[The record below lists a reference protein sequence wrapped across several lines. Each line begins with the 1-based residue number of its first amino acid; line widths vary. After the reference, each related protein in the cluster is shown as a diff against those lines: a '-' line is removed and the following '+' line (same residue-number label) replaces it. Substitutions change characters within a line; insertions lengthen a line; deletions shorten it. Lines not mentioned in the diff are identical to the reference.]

1 MDRTW
6 TSRWQGRSMGTDGAD
21 TAAAD
26 EPSTSLPTVDPRNLL
41 ANWANGSDE
50 WSRYIVRL
58 VLSAGRRLSDA
69 DIATAYQL
77 FLEEKQFS
85 PRTLPAE
92 PPIATET
99 SAAEGEA
106 SLALISVSDV
116 TGVNALVPGS
126 KIELNAGLTI
136 LFGENGTGK
145 TGYARIL
152 KLIADSRTADEIL
165 PDIHH
170 SGSPTTPSA
179 RIEYKLGTEDRSKDW
194 QGERGEAPFT
204 RMAIFDTRAVNFH
217 VDEDLTYVY
226 TPASLA
232 LFNHVTHGI
241 QGVQKLLEAAIAS
254 LKSPAS
260 ALLNRFDRGSTIY
273 PMIETIGAASDL
285 DELKRLADVGGD
297 APERLK
303 ILQRAVAALQA
314 NTTSQQIAVLQRR
327 ERVLA
332 QAAGYLD
339 VLDHLTVEDHDAVV
353 MRLGDLQRDY
363 TTFREGLF
371 AAADLPAPPE
381 ETWEAFIRSGQ
392 TYREHLEELS
402 VHDESR
408 CLYCR
413 QNVGSDAAG
422 LLTKY
427 RDYLEDKIAGDISDC
442 KSNLAEM
449 VTPLLTRQL
458 LEVETFLAEHDD
470 DADTPEELAALR
482 MLSKTVTEL
491 RVRLTDK
498 SVIGSDLLTPIE
510 GMAALLV
517 TIQAAVTAS
526 LVELREQL
534 TNRTEAL
541 AKKESELRE
550 LAAQIELSKSWTE
563 VSRHVEDA
571 RKADKLTTLSRKFST
586 HLRQVTELSKTASDQ
601 LINQNFEQ
609 LFTEECDA
617 LRVQPLQ
624 LEFVGRQGTAQRRK
638 VLTGN
643 YKPSKI
649 LSEGEQKVLA
659 LADFVAEARLT
670 GITAPIVFDDPVCSL
685 DHRRINE
692 VADRVASLAA
702 DSQVIVFTHDILFAT
717 NLLARFEKSKRCT
730 YFQITDEDGKGKVT
744 RATGPRWDTLSSL
757 KKHVNE
763 TIEAARRQDGETRA
777 ALVRTG
783 YDWLRSWCEVFVEIE
798 LLAEVTQ
805 RYQPNVRMTALPKI
819 KAAALPEAI
828 EIVTKTFEDACRN
841 IDGHSQPLPSLGVS
855 PTLAGLEADW
865 TTLKACQK
873 KYKEAVS

>member
-1 MDRTW
+1 M
-6 TSRWQGRSMGTDGAD
+6 STDGHD
-21 TAAAD
+21 TVAAD
-26 EPSTSLPTVDPRNLL
+26 EPSTSLPAVDPRNLL
-41 ANWANGSDE
+41 ANWANGGDE
-50 WSRYIVRL
+50 WIRYIVRL

-85 PRTLPAE
+85 PRVVAAE
-92 PPIATET
+92 PPIATES

-152 KLIADSRTADEIL
+152 KLMADSRTADDIL

-170 SGSPTTPSA
+170 TGSPATPSA
-179 RIEYKLGTEDRSKDW
+179 RIDYKLGTEDRCKDW
-194 QGERGEAPFT
+194 KGERGEAPFT
-204 RMAIFDTRAVNFH
+204 RMAIFDTPAVNFH

-226 TPASLA
+226 TPVSLA

-241 QGVQKLLEAAIAS
+241 QGVQKLLDAAMAS
-254 LKSPAS
+254 LQSPTS
-260 ALLNRFDRGSTIY
+260 TILNRFDRGSTIY
-273 PMIETIGAASDL
+273 PMIETLGAASDL
-285 DELKRLADVGGD
+285 DELKRLADVGDD

-303 ILQRAVAALQA
+303 VLQRAVAALQA
-314 NTTSQQIAVLQRR
+314 NTTSQQIAIQQRR
-327 ERVLA
+327 ERVLTE
-332 QAAGYLD
+332 AAGYLD
-339 VLDHLTVEDHDAVV
+339 ALSQLTVEDHDVAVK
-353 MRLGDLQRDY
+353 RLGDLQRDY
-363 TTFREGLF
+363 ATFRESLF
-371 AAADLPAPPE
+371 AAVDLPESPE
-381 ETWEAFIRSGQ
+381 ETWEAFIQAGQ
-392 TYREHLEELS
+392 TYREHLEELG
-402 VHDESR
+402 VHDETR

-413 QNVGSDAAG
+413 QNVGADAAA
-422 LLTKY
+422 LLAKY
-427 RDYLEDKIAGDISDC
+427 RDYLEDKIASDISDC
-442 KSNLAEM
+442 EANLAKM
-449 VTPLLTRQL
+449 VTPLLAGQL
-458 LEVETFLAEHDD
+458 SEVGTFLAEQDD
-470 DADTPEELAALR
+470 DADQPEELTALR
-482 MLSKTVTEL
+482 TLGQKEVEL
-491 RVRLTDK
+491 RAKLTDN
-498 SVIGSDLLTPIE
+498 SVIGPRFLTPIE
-510 GMAALLV
+510 GMAESL
-517 TIQAAVTAS
+517 AAILAGVSAS

-550 LAAQIELSKSWTE
+550 LAAQIELGKSWAE
-563 VSRHVEDA
+563 VSRHVEDG
-571 RKADKLTTLSRKFST
+571 RKASKLATLSRKFST

-617 LRVQPLQ
+617 LRVQPLR
-624 LEFVGRQGTAQRRK
+624 LEFVGRQGKAQRRK

-717 NLLARFEKSKRCT
+717 NLLARFEKSKRCS

-763 TIEAARRQDGETRA
+763 TIEAAKSQDGEARA

-828 EIVTKTFEDACRN
+828 EIVTRTFEDACRY

-865 TTLKACQK
+865 TALKACQK
-873 KYKEAVS
+873 KYQEAVS